1 MTGIIVTAR
10 SGSAITAELATM
22 VVQEE
27 IDALKSMGLNTT
39 QFLVVPKFWAM
50 LVAMPA
56 LTVLAMFAGTVGG
69 MEMGV
74 LHLGIDVHAWSHET
88 LAWVTM
94 RDIIQGLSKSV
105 VFGATI
111 VFIGCHNGLRVRGG
125 AQGVGVATTRA
136 VVTDVVGIVIWDLLF
151 ALLFE
156 FVV

>member
-1 MTGIIVTAR
+1 MTAIIVTAR

-27 IDALKSMGLNTT
+27 IDALKSMGFNTA

-56 LTVLAMFAGTVGG
+56 LTLLAMFAGTIGG
-69 MEMGV
+69 LEMGV
-74 LHLGIDVHAWSHET
+74 LHLGIDAHAWSRET
-88 LAWVTM
+88 LAWVSM
-94 RDIIQGLSKSV
+94 RDLVQGFSKSL

-111 VFIGCHNGLRVRGG
+111 VFTGCHNGLRVHGG

-136 VVTDVVGIVIWDLLF
+136 VVTDVVCIVIWDLLF

>member
-1 MTGIIVTAR
+1 
-10 SGSAITAELATM
+10 M

-50 LVAMPA
+50 LVALPA

-69 MEMGV
+69 MELGV
-74 LHLGIDVHAWSHET
+74 LHLGIDVHAWSRET
-88 LAWVTM
+88 LAWLTR

-105 VFGATI
+105 VFGVTI
-111 VFIGCHNGLRVRGG
+111 VFVGCHNGLRVHGG

-136 VVTDVVGIVIWDLLF
+136 VVTDIVCIVIWDLIF